1 MTYYNGDKKL
11 STSAWRDLAYMK
23 TDWKGDA
30 YVKSADK
37 DAYMRQQLSLGVG
50 ELIYGLG
57 ERFAAFTRNGQSIDI
72 WNEDGGTSTDQSY
85 KNIPFYISNKG
96 YGVFVN
102 HTEKVSFEVATE
114 AVTKVE
120 FSVPGESLDYFFF
133 NGPDLKDVLR
143 RYTDLTGKPA
153 LPPAWTFGLWLSTSF
168 TTNYDEKT
176 VMSFIDGMLDRG
188 IPLKVFHFDCFWMK
202 DFHWTDFLWDE
213 RVFPDPEGMLSRMK
227 AKGLKICVWINPYI
241 AQESV
246 MFDEG
251 MEGGYFLKRPDVLY
265 GSGTCGSRAWQSS
278 TLPTRRQRNGI
289 RRNSKHWL
297 IWVWIVSRQILV
309 REFQPIAFTMTRK
322 IRKKCTIIIP
332 IYIMKLYLKFL
343 RKRKEKMRQYCL
355 RDLLPQVDRNS
366 RYTGAETAGLIMNP
380 WKKVCVADYPYSFPD
395 LGSGAMISADLKHF
409 YRGCL

>member
-133 NGPDLKDVLR
+133 NGP
-143 RYTDLTGKPA
+143 G
-153 LPPAWTFGLWLSTSF
+153 S
-168 TTNYDEKT
+168 
-176 VMSFIDGMLDRG
+176 
-188 IPLKVFHFDCFWMK
+188 
-202 DFHWTDFLWDE
+202 
-213 RVFPDPEGMLSRMK
+213 EGCS
-227 AKGLKICVWINPYI
+227 AP
-241 AQESV
+241 
-246 MFDEG
+246 
-251 MEGGYFLKRPDVLY
+251 LY
-265 GSGTCGSRAWQSS
+265 GSDRKTGTSS
-278 TLPTRRQRNGI
+278 GLD
-289 RRNSKHWL
+289 
-297 IWVWIVSRQILV
+297 IWPLAFHIL
-309 REFQPIAFTMTRK
+309 
-322 IRKKCTIIIP
+322 
-332 IYIMKLYLKFL
+332 YDKL
-343 RKRKEKMRQYCL
+343 
-355 RDLLPQVDRNS
+355 
-366 RYTGAETAGLIMNP
+366 
-380 WKKVCVADYPYSFPD
+380 
-395 LGSGAMISADLKHF
+395 
-409 YRGCL
+409 